1 VLYYGELAQTRHK
14 ETSFR
19 SIELLKDRGYFAS
32 NQKPNKMSQANL
44 GAVEIHER
52 EAVPLVARKR
62 KKIFSFPAGA
72 VVLIAL
78 AAIGVVMRSSIIHPT
93 QQHFNKAAEMTVTVV
108 HPQKASI
115 TIPVLPGQTEA
126 YTDAPI
132 YAQTSGYLKKWYFDI
147 GAKVKAGEVLAEI
160 DTPEV
165 DQELAQAQAQL
176 KVAQAALNLSEVTY
190 HRYQDL
196 FNRRVIAAED
206 FDTALDTYRENQAIV
221 MADQANINQLEALE
235 GFKIVRAPFTGI
247 VTARNTDIGD
257 YIAAG
262 SGTQLFRMQQTSP
275 LRVYVNVPQAFAD
288 LVKIGTAAEL
298 TLDEF
303 PGRKFVGH
311 VTNTARAIDPTSR
324 TLLTELQVPNETGEL
339 FPGAYALITLRVD
352 DNTGILTIPANALL
366 FRSDG
371 TTVGVVD
378 GEGKVEIRKITI
390 DLNLGDKLEIAQGL
404 SETDQV
410 ILNPSDSL
418 ANGMTAKILNQKQTS
433 KEG

>member
-1 VLYYGELAQTRHK
+1 MNEG
-14 ETSFR
+14 
-19 SIELLKDRGYFAS
+19 
-32 NQKPNKMSQANL
+32 NL
-44 GAVEIHER
+44 GVAEINER
-52 EAVPLVARKR
+52 QAVPQIARKR
-62 KKIFSFPAGA
+62 KPKFSFLAGA

-78 AAIGVVMRSSIIHPT
+78 AAIGVEMRSSIIHRT
-93 QQHFNKAAEMTVTVV
+93 QQHADKADVMTVTVV
-108 HPQKASI
+108 HPEKKSI

-132 YAQTSGYLKKWYFDI
+132 FAQTSGYLKKWYFDI
-147 GAKVKAGEVLAEI
+147 GAKVKAGDVLAEI
-160 DTPEV
+160 DTPLV
-165 DQELAQAQAQL
+165 DQELAQAQAQI
-176 KVAQAALNLSEVTY
+176 KVAQAALNLAEVTW
-190 HRYQDL
+190 RRNQDL
-196 FNRRVIAAED
+196 FNRRVIAAQD
-206 FDTALDTYRENQAIV
+206 YDTATDTYRQNQAIV

-235 GFKIVRAPFTGI
+235 AFKIIRAPFTGI

-288 LVKIGTAAEL
+288 QVKIGTEGDL

-311 VTNTARAIDPTSR
+311 VTNTASAIDPTSR

-339 FPGAYALITLRVD
+339 FPGAYALITLQVN

-366 FRSDG
+366 FRSEG

-378 GEGKVEIRKITI
+378 ANGKVEIRKIAI
-390 DLNLGDKLEIAQGL
+390 DLNLGVNLEISKGL
-404 SETDQV
+404 SVTDQV

-418 ANGMTAKILNQKQTS
+418 ADGMTVKILNQNQTS
-433 KEG
+433 KEE